1 MEYPPVRKGDA
12 RSDWKPVPPLML
24 TREERE
30 VLERWARRPK
40 TVQALAQRARLVL
53 TCAEGCPNTAVV
65 AALRVRQPTVGKWRR
80 RFLT

>member
-1 MEYPPVRKGDA
+1 M
-12 RSDWKPVPPLML
+12 PPLIL

-40 TVQALAQRARLVL
+40 AAQALAQRPRLVL

-80 RFLT
+80 WFLA